1 MDCYA
6 MLTKK
11 QKNRRYQQSHKPELA
26 RKMRIYRAK
35 IKLGK
40 EVEEAKLNY
49 EKSVLPITTR
59 NWRIQEEIKRLNKN
73 GR

>member
-35 IKLGK
+35 IKYQK
-40 EVEEAKLNY
+40 EKLEAEMNY
-49 EKSVLPITTR
+49 EKAVLPITLR
-59 NWRIQEEIKRLNKN
+59 NYEIHKEIKRLNK
-73 GR
+73 R